1 MNNYNLFDQ
10 FHPRCP
16 VGSKF
21 RQANEDDIVH
31 WWSEQQIS
39 GEGGGIVCLCQ
50 FGFLLFWWNCMFTF
64 IFQVW
69 FESDQCQGHMD
80 TTAACQSC
88 VNMSRMAAVY
98 NEIVTWAS
106 RLHVC
111 RNMSLCVCVCGCVSV
126 RERWNKRGGA
136 ALVQQR
142 FYTQMSLCKTI
153 VWTVLSASDK
163 YFRLMQNMCVKNKT
177 KTAKPWLKKKKKSH
191 ARWIHMFP
199 AGGVNS
205 PECQPESLNETFLQR
220 EFDSSLTQKSVS

>member
-98 NEIVTWAS
+98 NEIITWAS

-126 RERWNKRGGA
+126 RDRDGTKEGA
-136 ALVQQR
+136 LLWCNSAFIHRCLCVRQSSGRCCLRLTNILDSCRTCVWKTRQKQR
-142 FYTQMSLCKTI
+142 NL
-153 VWTVLSASDK
+153 D
-163 YFRLMQNMCVKNKT
+163 
-177 KTAKPWLKKKKKSH
+177 LKKKKNHTHVEYICFLLAVWTALS
-191 ARWIHMFP
+191 
-199 AGGVNS
+199 VNLS
-205 PECQPESLNETFLQR
+205 PSMKHFYKGSLILALHKNL
-220 EFDSSLTQKSVS
+220 